1 MYGVGFT
8 ELMIVALIGLLLFG
22 KRLPQVARSMG
33 LSITE
38 FKKGARG
45 IEDDVRNH
53 ST

>member
-38 FKKGARG
+38 FKKGVRG